1 MNGVSLGI
9 YTLLTS
15 KCLLLGA
22 KGRLYATFVCSVML
36 YGSEKL
42 QVFKVMWS
50 DQREMMPG
58 WSEGLATIKKDTRVL
73 LRNFWVDCNWISW
86 GNTYRIKTTINNL
99 VSWKEC

>member
-15 KCLLLGA
+15 KSLLLGA

-42 QVFKVMWS
+42 QVFKVM
-50 DQREMMPG
+50 
-58 WSEGLATIKKDTRVL
+58 
-73 LRNFWVDCNWISW
+73 
-86 GNTYRIKTTINNL
+86 
-99 VSWKEC
+99 

>member
-15 KCLLLGA
+15 KSLLLGA

-42 QVFKVMWS
+42 QVFKKVIWS

-58 WSEGLATIKKDTRVL
+58 
-73 LRNFWVDCNWISW
+73 
-86 GNTYRIKTTINNL
+86 
-99 VSWKEC
+99 